1 MLTSELG
8 CCYMSNTVSSLNLL
22 TEEECSKIRS
32 TVYELKEFWLK
43 RNPDIPFYTLG
54 AASYLDAAIEPQ
66 DYYSKALLY
75 NPILYDRLG
84 WLYDRLADR
93 LAQLLKARTSYHQ
106 NYALPGFHVYLA
118 CKLFEQP
125 IASIHCDSQ
134 YKLINWES
142 GDRTDF
148 NNPISFT
155 LAISLPKFG
164 GGLNTWN
171 LHHHDIAN
179 ISRSEFVQLVKS
191 RTKTYYPYQI
201 GELILHSGHTV
212 HQIAPA
218 KNIQPDDERITLQG
232 HALFSQGSWQIY
244 W

>member
-8 CCYMSNTVSSLNLL
+8 CCYISNPVSSLNLL
-22 TEEECSKIRS
+22 AEEECSQVRS

-54 AASYLDAAIEPQ
+54 AASYLDATIEPQ
-66 DYYSKALLY
+66 NYYSKALLY
-75 NPILYDRLG
+75 NRILWDRLG
-84 WLYDRLADR
+84 WLYERLADR

-125 IASIHCDSQ
+125 IASIHCDFQ

-142 GDRTDF
+142 GDHTDF

-171 LHHHDIAN
+171 LHHQEIVN
-179 ISRSEFVQLVKS
+179 ISHSEFVQLVKS
-191 RTKTYYPYQI
+191 RTKTYYPYQM
-201 GELILHSGHTV
+201 GELILHSGHTL

>member
-1 MLTSELG
+1 MLTTELG
-8 CCYMSNTVSSLNLL
+8 CYTSSTVSSLNLL
-22 TEEECSKIRS
+22 AEDECSKVRS

-54 AASYLDAAIEPQ
+54 AASYLDAAKAPQ
-66 DYYSKALLY
+66 DYYTKAQIY

-84 WLYDRLADR
+84 WLYERLTDR
-93 LAQLLKARTSYHQ
+93 LAQLLKAPTSYHPKF
-106 NYALPGFHVYLA
+106 ARPGFHIYLA

-125 IASIHCDSQ
+125 IASIHYDLQ
-134 YKLINWES
+134 YNLINWES
-142 GDRTDF
+142 RDRTDF

-164 GGLNTWN
+164 GGLNIWN
-171 LHHHDIAN
+171 LHYQEIAN
-179 ISRSEFVQLVKS
+179 ISHPEFVQLVKS
-191 RTKTYYPYQI
+191 RTKSYYPYQI
-201 GELILHSGHTV
+201 GQLILHSGHTV

-218 KNIQPDDERITLQG
+218 KNIQLDDERITLQG

>member
-8 CCYMSNTVSSLNLL
+8 CYTSRTASLNLL
-22 TEEECSKIRS
+22 SEDECSKVRS
-32 TVYELKEFWLK
+32 TVYEVQEFWLK
-43 RNPDIPFYTLG
+43 RNLYLPFYTLG
-54 AASYLDAAIEPQ
+54 VASYLDAAQSPP
-66 DYYSKALLY
+66 DYYRKAQIY

-84 WLYDRLADR
+84 WLYERLSDR
-93 LAQLLKARTSYHQ
+93 LAQLLKAPTSYQ
-106 NYALPGFHVYLA
+106 QKSALPGFHIYLA

-134 YKLINWES
+134 YNLINWES
-142 GDRTDF
+142 RDRTDF

-164 GGLNTWN
+164 GGLNIWN
-171 LHHHDIAN
+171 LHYHEIAN
-179 ISRSEFVQLVKS
+179 TSRSEFVQLVKS

-201 GELILHSGHTV
+201 GQLILHSGHTV

-218 KNIQPDDERITLQG
+218 KNIQLDDERITLQG